1 MQILRRRSWPV
12 LSWAPFVAL
21 PLFLIGMV
29 VKERELTTP
38 DALFVL
44 AVLFGGAALM
54 HRIGSSRIVLLSDSL
69 VVVNAVGTTE
79 IAYAAVRTVGLN
91 HQGHL
96 EIQTV
101 HGESYTLLVF
111 LGSLVDRFVKTSDR
125 AALEIRKR
133 LPDKRLSVAEAPAVE
148 KRLVRPCPPADVC
161 LGLALVA
168 VVLGGMRAL
177 L

>member
-12 LSWAPFVAL
+12 LSWAPFVTL

-44 AVLFGGAALM
+44 AVLFGGAALV

-69 VVVNAVGTTE
+69 VVNAVGATE

-101 HGESYTLLVF
+101 HGESHMPLVF

-133 LPDKRLSVAEAPAVE
+133 LPDKRLSVAEAPPVRR
-148 KRLVRPCPPADVC
+148 RLVRPCLPADVC
-161 LGLALVA
+161 LGLALAA
-168 VVLGGMRAL
+168 VVAGGVRAL